1 MTTTITNP
9 EFENITNK
17 WKQIFAD
24 FIEIIID
31 ENIDSYETYNFNCK
45 VLRKHDACPSIW
57 SELFLTNFKQNI
69 TDYYNGTE
77 ILDNSYSELFMRI
90 VLNYFNESQMINMH
104 IEPIKQYLK
113 YLCLQAGLQE
123 NYYAD
128 IDENIDF
135 MSNNEKVG
143 FCRSLIVCTSVQF
156 LRLHN
161 EFIQDTFT
169 NILTPPAIYLK

>member
-31 ENIDSYETYNFNCK
+31 ENINSYETYNFNCK
-45 VLRKHDACPSIW
+45 VLRKHDVCPSIW
-57 SELFLTNFKQNI
+57 SELFLSNFKQNI
-69 TDYYNGTE
+69 TDVYNGTD
-77 ILDNSYSELFMRI
+77 IVNNAYSEVFMRV
-90 VLNYFNESQMINMH
+90 VLIYFNEYQFIDMH

-113 YLCLQAGLQE
+113 YLCLQARLGE

-128 IDENIDF
+128 IDENIDV

-143 FCRSLIVCTSVQF
+143 FGRSLIVCTSLQF
-156 LRLHN
+156 LKLQFV
-161 EFIQDTFT
+161 FIQDTFT